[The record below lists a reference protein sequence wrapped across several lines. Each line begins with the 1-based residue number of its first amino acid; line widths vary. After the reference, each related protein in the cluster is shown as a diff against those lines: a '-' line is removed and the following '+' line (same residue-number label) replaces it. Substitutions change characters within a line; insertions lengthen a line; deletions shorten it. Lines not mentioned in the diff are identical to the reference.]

1 MFNADRVSISRFDLI
16 KMERRSL
23 PDQNSLSNTLA
34 ILRIEERTKILWKI
48 ITQDTKDAII
58 RMAMTICTTTEAP

>member
-1 MFNADRVSISRFDLI
+1 
-16 KMERRSL
+16 
-23 PDQNSLSNTLA
+23 A